1 MTSVSSQQ
9 GMNFLSLQFSS
20 STYYV
25 LISFETREYHIQAL
39 CETDNLGTLVSSAQI
54 YQ

>member
-9 GMNFLSLQFSS
+9 GMNFLTLQFSC

-25 LISFETREYHIQAL
+25 LISFETRGYHIQAL

>member
-9 GMNFLSLQFSS
+9 GMYFLSLQFS

-25 LISFETREYHIQAL
+25 LISFETREYHIQPL